1 LAVDRSFLIGDRRS
15 VRTAWFATRTPKLR
29 LRLRLELML
38 ELMLGLTHAGS
49 VGVRREGE

>member
-1 LAVDRSFLIGDRRS
+1 M
-15 VRTAWFATRTPKLR
+15 
-29 LRLRLELML
+29 LELML